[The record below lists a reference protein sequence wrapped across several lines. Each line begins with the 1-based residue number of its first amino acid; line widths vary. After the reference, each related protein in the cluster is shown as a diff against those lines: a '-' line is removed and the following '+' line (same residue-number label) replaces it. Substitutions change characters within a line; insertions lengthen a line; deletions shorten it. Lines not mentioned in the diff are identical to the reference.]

1 MREEESTHFCSEC
14 DENLIPMSD
23 KICLACWAE
32 SELDPDW
39 DKTFFFKLKMWQRF
53 HPLGK

>member
-1 MREEESTHFCSEC
+1 MKEEDSTHFCREC
-14 DENLIPMSD
+14 DENLIPMRD
-23 KICLACWAE
+23 TICLACWAE
-32 SELDPDW
+32 NELEPDW